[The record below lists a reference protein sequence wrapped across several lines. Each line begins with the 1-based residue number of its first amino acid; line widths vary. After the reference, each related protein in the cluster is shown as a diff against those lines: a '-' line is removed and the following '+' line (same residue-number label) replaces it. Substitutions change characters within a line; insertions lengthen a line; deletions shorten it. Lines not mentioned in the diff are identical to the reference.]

1 MALLNVI
8 EYPDSAPSEM
18 VHRVPETG
26 SGEWQ
31 LGDQLVVRE
40 SQRAVIYRDGQ
51 SLDVFNPGRH
61 TLATANLP
69 LLGGLLKIPFGT
81 SPFKVEIFF
90 VNMRTFIDQKWGTSE
105 PITVRDSEL
114 GMVRLRS
121 FGTYSMAIA
130 DPKLFVDNIVG
141 QRGLYDTP
149 DIETFLRGM
158 IVSRLTNVLGT
169 SAQGRSFL
177 DLPAMF
183 NDLSAASKAS
193 IKDDFAAVGIEMKAM
208 YITSISPTEDTQ
220 KAIDERASMG
230 AIGNMQAYLQF
241 KAARGIGDA
250 ANNQSGGGAG
260 AGVGL
265 GAGIGLGAGMAG
277 MITQAMQ
284 GAAGG
289 GAAGGGTNMSGPL
302 PSQRGGGSGSG
313 AGGSGPAAAGGA
325 AQTVACPNC
334 GTLNPVGAKFCNNC
348 GTAIPQGITCGNC
361 GAQLPAGSKFCH
373 VCGAKIGGA
382 KTCSN
387 CHADLPDGAKFCN
400 NCGTK
405 VP

>member
-8 EYPDSAPSEM
+8 EYPDTSPSEM
-18 VHRVPETG
+18 VHRVPESG
-26 SGEWQ
+26 GGEWQ
-31 LGDQLVVRE
+31 LGDQLIVRE

-51 SLDVFNPGRH
+51 SLDVFPPGRH

-81 SPFKVEIFF
+81 SPFKVEVYF
-90 VNMRTFIDQKWGTSE
+90 VNTRTFIDQKWGTSE
-105 PITVRDSEL
+105 PITLRDSEI
-114 GMVRLRS
+114 GMVRLRG
-121 FGTYSMAIA
+121 FGTYSMAVS

-149 DIETFLRGM
+149 DIENFLRGM
-158 IVSRLTNVLGT
+158 IVSRLTTVLGAT
-169 SAQGRSFL
+169 AKGRSFL

-250 ANNQSGGGAG
+250 ALNQSGGGA
-260 AGVGL
+260 ATGVGL
-265 GAGIGLGAGMAG
+265 GAGIGLGASMAG
-277 MITQAMQ
+277 MIGQALQ
-284 GAAGG
+284 GGAGAGG
-289 GAAGGGTNMSGPL
+289 GAATNMGGPL
-302 PSQRGGGSGSG
+302 PSQGGGGTGG
-313 AGGSGPAAAGGA
+313 AGGVVVAAGTAAGA
-325 AQTVACPNC
+325 AMVACPNC
-334 GTLNPVGAKFCNNC
+334 GTPNLASAKFCNNC
-348 GTAIPQGITCGNC
+348 GTAIPQGIVCGNC
-361 GAQLPAGSKFCH
+361 GAHLPAGSKFCH
-373 VCGAKIGGA
+373 NCGAKIGSV

>member
-18 VHRVPETG
+18 VHRIPESG

-51 SLDVFNPGRH
+51 SLDVFGPGRH

-105 PITVRDSEL
+105 AITVRDSEL
-114 GMVRLRS
+114 GMVRLRG
-121 FGTYSMAIA
+121 FGTYSMAVN

-149 DIETFLRGM
+149 DIENFLRGM

-169 SAQGRSFL
+169 SAKGRSFL

-183 NDLSAASKAS
+183 NDLSAGAKAS

-250 ANNQSGGGAG
+250 AQNQSGGGA
-260 AGVGL
+260 ATGVGL

-277 MITQAMQ
+277 MITQAIQ
-284 GAAGG
+284 GGGG
-289 GAAGGGTNMSGPL
+289 GAGGGGTNMSGPL
-302 PSQRGGGSGSG
+302 ASQRGGGPGGMGTGG
-313 AGGSGPAAAGGA
+313 AAAAAGGA
-325 AQTVACPNC
+325 ATVACPNC
-334 GTLNPVGAKFCNNC
+334 GTLNLPGAKFCNNC
-348 GTAIPQGITCGNC
+348 GTAIPQGIVCGNC
-361 GAQLPAGSKFCH
+361 GAQMPAGSKFCH
-373 VCGAKIGGA
+373 NCGAKIGSM

>member
-334 GTLNPVGAKFCNNC
+334 GTLNQVGAKFCNNC

>member
-18 VHRVPETG
+18 VHRIPESG
-26 SGEWQ
+26 GGEWQ

-51 SLDVFNPGRH
+51 SLDVFAPGRH

-81 SPFKVEIFF
+81 SPFKVEIYF

-105 PITVRDSEL
+105 PITLRDSEL
-114 GMVRLRS
+114 GMVRLRG
-121 FGTYSMAIA
+121 FGTYSMAIS
-130 DPKLFVDNIVG
+130 DPKLFVDTIVG

-149 DIETFLRGM
+149 DIENFLRGM
-158 IVSRLTNVLGT
+158 IISRLTNVLGT
-169 SAQGRSFL
+169 TAKGRSFL

-193 IKDDFAAVGIEMKAM
+193 IKDDFGAVGIEMKAM
-208 YITSISPTEDTQ
+208 YITSFSPTEDTQ

-250 ANNQSGGGAG
+250 ALNQGGGGGA
-260 AGVGL
+260 ATGVGL

-277 MITQAMQ
+277 MLSQAMQ
-284 GAAGG
+284 GAAGAGG
-289 GAAGGGTNMSGPL
+289 GAATNMSGPL
-302 PSQRGGGSGSG
+302 ASQGGGGTG
-313 AGGSGPAAAGGA
+313 AAGGA
-325 AQTVACPNC
+325 AAAAGAATVACANC
-334 GTLNPVGAKFCNNC
+334 GTLNSPTAKFCNNC
-348 GTAIPQGITCGNC
+348 ATAMPQGIVCGNC
-361 GAQLPAGSKFCH
+361 GAHMPAGSKFCH
-373 VCGAKIGGA
+373 NCGAKIGSV

-387 CHADLPDGAKFCN
+387 CHADIPDGAKFCN

-405 VP
+405 VA

>member
-18 VHRVPETG
+18 VHRIPEHG

-51 SLDVFNPGRH
+51 SLDVFGPGRH
-61 TLATANLP
+61 TLSTANLP
-69 LLGGLLKIPFGT
+69 LLGGLIKIPFGT
-81 SPFKVEIFF
+81 SPFKVEVYF
-90 VNMRTFIDQKWGTSE
+90 VNMRTFLDQKWGTSE

-114 GMVRLRS
+114 GMVRLRG
-121 FGTYSMAIA
+121 FGTYSMAVG
-130 DPKLFVDNIVG
+130 DPKMFVDVIVG

-149 DIETFLRGM
+149 DIENFLRGM

-169 SAQGRSFL
+169 ANQSKSFL

-183 NDLSAASKAS
+183 NDLSAAAKAS
-193 IKDDFAAVGIEMKAM
+193 IKDDFAAVGIEMKAL
-208 YITSISPTEDTQ
+208 YITSISPTEETQ

-250 ANNQSGGGAG
+250 ALNTSGGGA
-260 AGVGL
+260 ATGVGL

-284 GAAGG
+284 GGGGGAGG
-289 GAAGGGTNMSGPL
+289 GMNMGGPL
-302 PSQRGGGSGSG
+302 PSQRGGG
-313 AGGSGPAAAGGA
+313 GGGAGGA
-325 AQTVACPNC
+325 AMAAATVACPNC
-334 GTLNPVGAKFCNNC
+334 GTANAAGVKFCNNC
-348 GTAIPQGITCGNC
+348 GTAMPQGMKCGNC
-361 GAQLPAGSKFCH
+361 GVDVPAGAKFCH
-373 VCGAKIGGA
+373 NCGSKIGS
-382 KTCSN
+382 KTTCPN
-387 CHADLPDGAKFCN
+387 CHADVLEGAKFCN

-405 VP
+405 IP

>member
-18 VHRVPETG
+18 VHRIPESG

-51 SLDVFNPGRH
+51 SLDVFSPGRH

-69 LLGGLLKIPFGT
+69 LLGGLMKIPFGT
-81 SPFKVEIFF
+81 TPFKVEIYF

-114 GMVRLRS
+114 GMVRLRG
-121 FGTYSMAIA
+121 FGTYSMGIS
-130 DPKLFVDNIVG
+130 DPKLFVDTIVG

-149 DIETFLRGM
+149 DIENFLRGM
-158 IVSRLTNVLGT
+158 IISRLTNVLGT
-169 SAQGRSFL
+169 STKGRSFL

-250 ANNQSGGGAG
+250 ALNQSGGGA
-260 AGVGL
+260 ALPPVS
-265 GAGIGLGAGMAG
+265 AWARASVSA
-277 MITQAMQ
+277 QAWPAWLHRPYRAPAAA
-284 GAAGG
+284 GAAGER
-289 GAAGGGTNMSGPL
+289 TNMGGPL
-302 PSQRGGGSGSG
+302 PSQRG
-313 AGGSGPAAAGGA
+313 AA
-325 AQTVACPNC
+325 
-334 GTLNPVGAKFCNNC
+334 
-348 GTAIPQGITCGNC
+348 
-361 GAQLPAGSKFCH
+361 PAGP
-373 VCGAKIGGA
+373 VREGRRREGRRRREVRPQRLRARTA
-382 KTCSN
+382 ARLTCRAQSSATTAARRSPRESCAAIAGRN
-387 CHADLPDGAKFCN
+387 CRRAPSS
-400 NCGTK
+400 
-405 VP
+405 VPSAAPRLAA